1 MASKKMIH
9 MVKDGNDNRISKK
22 MILLGL
28 RSRTSK
34 QNRISKE
41 ESLRASKRISKES
54 LGAASAS
61 ASKKISKQR
70 LRAALKRKR
79 ISEEESLRAS
89 KRISKESLGAA
100 SASEASKHVP
110 KQRFFYWVPGST
122 VSPATCPHPLTTRGI
137 CECCWKLLPSVCPL
151 PPDLML
157 ELLDPPLFD

>member
-1 MASKKMIH
+1 MASKKMIR
-9 MVKDGNDNRISKK
+9 MFKDGNDNRISK
-22 MILLGL
+22 
-28 RSRTSK
+28 
-34 QNRISKE
+34 

-54 LGAASAS
+54 FGAASAS
-61 ASKKISKQR
+61 ASGNLKRISKQR
-70 LRAALKRKR
+70 VRAALKRKRKR

-89 KRISKESLGAA
+89 KRISKENLGAPSA
-100 SASEASKHVP
+100 SASASASKEISKASNHVP